1 MTFTRRT
8 AMAALAASAA
18 ASAMAPGA
26 LAQGQRR
33 LGSPTKAMYWV
44 ATITP
49 CNKDGVFDPGAMAA
63 IMQFHKEA
71 GADGVT
77 VLGTSGEF
85 SSFSVGERKA
95 ILEAAMQHKN
105 GMNIIVNPGTANIT
119 ETLDLA
125 RHAHGA
131 GVDGMLVIP
140 PYYFNEPPIDGLTRY
155 YEMLFDAV
163 PTPISLY
170 HIPGT
175 SEVSIKLD
183 LLKRL
188 HHYPHLAGIKD
199 SSGSAEGYAAFR
211 AAYPDLNMRTGGANL
226 IEAALGDGMGA
237 ILAEGNTFSARC
249 ANVYKTYRAQ
259 GDWRTA
265 AKTLNAAVA
274 SVMKTEGGEAIF
286 SYPHMKYMLSLQ
298 MGGGDWYARVP
309 FAPLTDAK
317 KASMKAAFER
327 AKAMA

>member
-8 AMAALAASAA
+8 AMATLAATAA
-18 ASAMAPGA
+18 ASAIAPSA
-26 LAQGQRR
+26 FAQGARR

-85 SSFSVGERKA
+85 ASFSVGERKA
-95 ILEAAMQHKN
+95 ILETAMKHKN
-105 GMNIIVNPGTANIT
+105 GMNMIVNPGTANIT

-125 RHAHGA
+125 RHAQA
-131 GVDGMLVIP
+131 QGVDGMLVIP

-155 YEMLFDAV
+155 YELLFNAV
-163 PTPISLY
+163 STPINLY

-175 SEVSIKLD
+175 SEVSIKME
-183 LLKRL
+183 LLQRL
-188 HHYPHLAGIKD
+188 HHYPNLAGIKD
-199 SSGSAEGYAAFR
+199 SSGKADGYAAFR

-249 ANVYKTYRAQ
+249 AKVYRTYRAK
-259 GDWRTA
+259 GDWQTE
-265 AKTLNAAVA
+265 AKNLNAALA
-274 SVMKTEGGEAIF
+274 SVMKTEGGDAIF

-317 KASMKAAFER
+317 KASMKAAYLR
-327 AKAMA
+327 AKEMA